1 MTHKKFFVAML
12 LALIAVP
19 AMLLAGPNPGDPA
32 PAFSLPDTAG
42 ISHALSSYRGHVV
55 HLQFWD
61 SG

>member
-1 MTHKKFFVAML
+1 MTNKKFFAAML
-12 LALIAVP
+12 LVLIAVP
-19 AMLLAGPNPGDPA
+19 TMLLAGPAVGDPA
-32 PAFSLPDTAG
+32 PNFSLPDTAG